1 MTVMLPVI
9 DPVREQV
16 AALCRRSSVRRLAA
30 FGSVVRE
37 DFDPHRSDIDFLV
50 EFEELPAAEYAR
62 AYFAL
67 KEGLEGLF
75 GRPVDLVTES
85 GLANPHFRARV
96 ARERRTVYA
105 R

>member
-1 MTVMLPVI
+1 MTQFI
-9 DPVREQV
+9 DRKRAQV
-16 AALCRRSSVRRLAA
+16 AALCRLSGARRLDA
-30 FGSVVRE
+30 FGSVVRD
-37 DFDPHRSDIDFLV
+37 DFDPDASDIDFFV
-50 EFEELPAAEYAR
+50 EFDNVLPAEYAR

-67 KEGLEGLF
+67 KEGLEVLF

-85 GLANPHFRARV
+85 GLANPHFRARL